1 MIAIMYDG
9 LELGTFEKNENG
21 TLSLKLHKNVK
32 KSWLPYIF
40 ELGYDKGTDMN
51 IIIDAWIK
59 ERVFPKNRFGSKRML
74 KELGL
79 KKYDVAKIAE
89 VTRCSLITDPYWIVY
104 YSEDSYTKHS
114 VRGQMGLEN
123 YPYNSLD
130 IANEEDYVWRII

>member
-9 LELGTFEKNENG
+9 LELGTFIEDDTGK
-21 TLSLKLHKNVK
+21 LSLRLNENVK

-40 ELGYDKGTDMN
+40 ELGLDNETDMN
-51 IIIDAWIK
+51 IVINAWVK
-59 ERVFPKNRFGSKRML
+59 ERVFPKNRFGSRKML

-79 KKYDVAKIAE
+79 KKYNVNKIAE

-104 YSEDSYTKHS
+104 DTSDRYETHS
-114 VRGQMGLEN
+114 IRGQMGLEN

-130 IANEEDYVWRII
+130 ILNEEDYKWRI